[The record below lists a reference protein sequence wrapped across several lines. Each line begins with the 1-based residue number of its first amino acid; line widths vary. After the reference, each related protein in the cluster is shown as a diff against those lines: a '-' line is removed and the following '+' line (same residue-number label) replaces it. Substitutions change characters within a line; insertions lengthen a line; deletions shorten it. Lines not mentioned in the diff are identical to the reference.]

1 MGEAARRQ
9 FLTNTDNSY
18 ASVKRIIG
26 KTVKEVKASGEKL
39 SSHKIE
45 KTFAAA
51 DRGARKGS
59 GKKKASSGYGGSS
72 DLCRMTCP
80 NVPLGNLVVDR
91 SYTDIRLN
99 L

>member
-45 KTFAAA
+45 KPFSST
-51 DRGARKGS
+51 DRGARKGYS
-59 GKKKASSGYGGSS
+59 GKKKASSGNGGSS

-80 NVPLGNLVVDR
+80 NVPLGD
-91 SYTDIRLN
+91 
-99 L
+99 

>member
-1 MGEAARRQ
+1 MLVGEAARRQ

-51 DRGARKGS
+51 DRGGARKGS
-59 GKKKASSGYGGSS
+59 GKKKASAGYGGSS

-80 NVPLGNLVVDR
+80 NVPLGEFGVDCCY
-91 SYTDIRLN
+91 SDIR
-99 L
+99 

>member
-1 MGEAARRQ
+1 VLVGEAARRQ

-45 KTFAAA
+45 KPFSAT
-51 DRGARKGS
+51 DRGARK
-59 GKKKASSGYGGSS
+59 GKKKASSGYGGSGSS

-80 NVPLGNLVVDR
+80 NLPLGD
-91 SYTDIRLN
+91 
-99 L
+99 